1 MPAPDSLA
9 AWLARASDADLV
21 ALLTL
26 RPDLALPP
34 PADSGVLAARAGL
47 RASVARCADD
57 LDMFVLTVWEALVLA
72 GADSRGVSKPEV
84 AALLGPGVSADQL
97 TAALTALRRRALAWG
112 GDEDLPGLRVTPAAR
127 EVLPRTVGRV
137 GRASPQLVGV
147 DVAALLRE
155 LDEPRTALL
164 TTLAQGSPL
173 GRTRDA
179 ALDTPA
185 DRPVPQLLA
194 AGLLLAVDEQTVEL
208 PSQVSAVLRGD
219 HRMGEVAVSAPAA
232 PPTCCNIRAVDEA
245 AAGQALEMLRHAHDV
260 LAALAAAP
268 APVLRSGGIG
278 VLAVRRLAKQTQLDE
293 ARVAFVL
300 ELLVGAGLVWAGSA
314 ADGRAGTGRAGT
326 GRPGTGRSGDGS
338 GEESW
343 APTTAVDAWL
353 PAEPAAR
360 WSALAQGWLELT
372 RWPAWVGR
380 EDERGK
386 PIAALSDE
394 LRRSS
399 APRDR
404 RRALGVLA
412 DLDAGGAL
420 ATQTV
425 EAVLSWRWPRWGGR
439 GRRDVVAQV
448 LAEATAVGV
457 LGRGALSTPGRALL
471 LAPGTA
477 AAAMAMALPEP
488 LDQVLVQADL
498 TVVAPGPLRPELER
512 EIGLVADVES
522 AGAATVYRVSPSSVR
537 RALDG
542 GRSAD
547 DLHDLFAQRSRTPVP
562 QSLTYLIDDVA
573 RRHGRLRAGTAAAFL
588 RCDDEA
594 LLAEVLASAVAGEL
608 GLRRLAPT
616 VAISPAPLHEL
627 LGGLRGAGFAPVGE
641 DAAGDVLDLRPT
653 GARVAPQR
661 PRRAPPTAAGVQQW
675 EAVVRGVRAG
685 DRAASMATTDRVVA
699 DGSRASGVATVAVL
713 AQAARE
719 HRSVWVGYVDAQGV
733 ASQRVVDPVSVGGG
747 VLEGFDPGAAEL
759 RRFALHR
766 ITSVALT
773 EP

>member
-9 AWLARASDADLV
+9 AWLTRATDADLV

-57 LDMFVLTVWEALVLA
+57 LDTFVLTVWEALVLA
-72 GADSRGVSKPEV
+72 GADSRGVSQPEV
-84 AALLGPGVSADQL
+84 AALLGSDVSADQL
-97 TAALTALRRRALAWG
+97 TAALTALRRRALAWD
-112 GDEDLPGLRVTPAAR
+112 GDEDIPGLRVMPAAR

-194 AGLLLAVDEQTVEL
+194 AGLLLHVDEQTVEL

-219 HRMGEVAVSAPAA
+219 HRMGEVAVSPPAA
-232 PPTCCNIRAVDEA
+232 PPTRYDVRAVDDA

-260 LAALAAAP
+260 VTALAAAP

-314 ADGRAGTGRAGT
+314 GDGRAGTGRA
-326 GRPGTGRSGDGS
+326 GTGRSGDGS

-380 EDERGK
+380 DDERGK
-386 PIAALSDE
+386 PISALSDE

-412 DLDAGGAL
+412 ELGVGGAL
-420 ATQTV
+420 ATEAV

-439 GRRDVVAQV
+439 ARRDVVAEV
-448 LAEATAVGV
+448 LAEATAMGV

-488 LDQVLVQADL
+488 LDHVLVQADL

-627 LGGLRGAGFAPVGE
+627 LGGLRAAGFAPVGE

-685 DRAASMATTDRVVA
+685 DRAAGMTTTDRVVA

-747 VLEGFDPGAAEL
+747 VLEGFDPGASEL